1 MNDLNH
7 FDVHVTYR
15 LSQLLRDAEAL
26 GVARQLRSARRPRAA
41 GELRPA
47 RTDRRPAFPHESSMF
62 VALWWRAFR
71 RCDRGAADRF
81 ERAVGKPAV
90 PRIHRSMIVR
100 RGNQSPDFEENQ

>member
-62 VALWWRAFR
+62 VALWWRAF
-71 RCDRGAADRF
+71 
-81 ERAVGKPAV
+81 PAL
-90 PRIHRSMIVR
+90 RSR
-100 RGNQSPDFEENQ
+100 RG